1 MPTGASIALSR
12 HRRFGFV
19 STDSAAWHHP
29 KPFAWNRPRDTNPI
43 ARGRDSGFA
52 QSGFNEVANRA
63 KPDPHRR
70 ATSQNPPDS
79 QDGNDLIQHR
89 NLWEVCDGISGL
101 ASGRF

>member
-1 MPTGASIALSR
+1 MPHIQSSNPTAQALPRSLPKNANGRVDRLSR

-79 QDGNDLIQHR
+79 QIG
-89 NLWEVCDGISGL
+89 
-101 ASGRF
+101 